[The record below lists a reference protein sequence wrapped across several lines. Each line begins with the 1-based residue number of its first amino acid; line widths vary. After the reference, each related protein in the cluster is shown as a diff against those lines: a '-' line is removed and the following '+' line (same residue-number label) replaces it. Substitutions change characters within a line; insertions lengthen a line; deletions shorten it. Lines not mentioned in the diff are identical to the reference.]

1 MSPECRKELMSL
13 NYLIYAHDYK
23 FVRHMNP
30 AAYENFLVPKEDL
43 INVPILKNPKQLY
56 AKAHYKKIY
65 DDNIDGLNCIN
76 FSGNLWSEETLT
88 LLESLSSKEKKTR
101 SFSS

>member
-1 MSPECRKELMSL
+1 
-13 NYLIYAHDYK
+13 
-23 FVRHMNP
+23 MNP

-43 INVPILKNPKQLY
+43 INVPIFEKIQSSYMPKLTT
-56 AKAHYKKIY
+56 KKIY

-88 LLESLSSKEKKTR
+88 LLESLSSKEKNP
-101 SFSS
+101 